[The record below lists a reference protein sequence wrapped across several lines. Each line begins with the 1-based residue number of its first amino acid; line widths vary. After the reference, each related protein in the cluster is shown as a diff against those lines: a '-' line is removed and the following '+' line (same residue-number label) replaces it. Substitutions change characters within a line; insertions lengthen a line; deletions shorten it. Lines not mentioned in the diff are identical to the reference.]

1 MGRRSGAA
9 QTRES
14 LNGSPRP
21 VHHKGVKEDSRGSA
35 RPVILFDGVCHL
47 CNGFVQFVLQR
58 DPTAQFAFAPLV
70 SEFARQ
76 RLGALHLDSIVL
88 VEGGKVAYAEMAVRR
103 ILSRLERPWPWVA
116 RIAGW
121 LPAPLLAW
129 GYRFVARHRYRL
141 FGREEVCKLPQPRWK
156 GRFLS

>member
-1 MGRRSGAA
+1 MA
-9 QTRES
+9 
-14 LNGSPRP
+14 RP
-21 VHHKGVKEDSRGSA
+21 GQCIIKGVKEDSRGSA

-70 SEFARQ
+70 SEFA
-76 RLGALHLDSIVL
+76 
-88 VEGGKVAYAEMAVRR
+88 VRR

-141 FGREEVCKLPQPRWK
+141 FGREEVCNLPQPRWK